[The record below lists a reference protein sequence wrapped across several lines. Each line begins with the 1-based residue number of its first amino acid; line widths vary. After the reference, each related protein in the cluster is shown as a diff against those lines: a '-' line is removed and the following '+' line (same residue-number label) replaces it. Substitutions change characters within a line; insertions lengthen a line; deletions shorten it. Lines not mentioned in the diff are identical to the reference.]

1 DQLLKLQW
9 NLRESHVVTID
20 LIHNTEFLGNNG
32 LSIVRPRDTTTNF
45 VRSGTTLGISERR
58 VIGSKLLETML
69 QWTHRHDSD
78 LAKGTELLEIRPQLW
93 SGNFFSDQRGH
104 VQRWHG
110 AESIAWQQVTGPL
123 THRLKAGGEFDYVNS
138 SLQL

>member
-1 DQLLKLQW
+1 MYSGSLRYVHNWIESLPRPDNQQQQTMSDQLLKLQW

-78 LAKGTELLEIRPQLW
+78 LAKGTEL
-93 SGNFFSDQRGH
+93 
-104 VQRWHG
+104 
-110 AESIAWQQVTGPL
+110 
-123 THRLKAGGEFDYVNS
+123 
-138 SLQL
+138 